1 MMTSL
6 PSSKC
11 KTLHN
16 FAGTGLIAIKTV
28 LLIYFRS
35 PIYMGKQG
43 IAFIFVNTQTRAL
56 FDSVSGLPVGREDIL
71 E

>member
-1 MMTSL
+1 MKLSIIL
-6 PSSKC
+6 QVPEEEE
-11 KTLHN
+11 
-16 FAGTGLIAIKTV
+16 FIAIKTV

-35 PIYMGKQG
+35 PIYMGEQG